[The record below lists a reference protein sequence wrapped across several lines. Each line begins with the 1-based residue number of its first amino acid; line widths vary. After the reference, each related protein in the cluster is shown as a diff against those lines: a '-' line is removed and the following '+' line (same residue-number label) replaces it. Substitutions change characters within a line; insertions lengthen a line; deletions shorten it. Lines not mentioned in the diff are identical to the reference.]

1 MQFIAQY
8 REIANVEHSDYAHQL
23 TRLWPVIESLAAK
36 DARLAEWF
44 LQGHSEE
51 EARLYSVYEAP
62 GTPSTAVLAVLREQ
76 YRGEDSLAKTI
87 GIWNGQSAKKDGASL
102 SVGFD
107 TGSMPCD
114 FDLSVGEES
123 TTSSRLGDFESIGR
137 IVASIATAYAP
148 AYVTVAPRKY
158 ASKQVFDD
166 KPGVGWMLYLP
177 KIITQQQVPEAR
189 AIIPVPASG
198 TQTGTIIVSVIDG
211 TFSVGNPEHV
221 EVANRIEIRLVD
233 QDLLPTY
240 ASI

>member
-8 REIANVEHSDYAHQL
+8 RETANAARSDYVRQL

-44 LQGHSEE
+44 LQGNSEE
-51 EARLYSVYEAP
+51 DARLYSVYEAP
-62 GTPSTAVLAVLREQ
+62 GTPSTAILAVLTEQ
-76 YRGEDSLAKTI
+76 YRGEDNLAKTI

-102 SVGFD
+102 SLGFD

-114 FDLSVGEES
+114 FDLSLGEES
-123 TTSSRLGDFESIGR
+123 TTSSRLGDFESVGQ
-137 IVASIATAYAP
+137 IVAAVAAAYAP

-177 KIITQQQVPEAR
+177 RVITQQQVPEAH
-189 AIIPVPASG
+189 ALIPVPADG
-198 TQTGTIIVSVIDG
+198 KQTGTIIVSVTDT
-211 TFSVGNPEHV
+211 TFSVDNPEHI
-221 EVANRIEIRLVD
+221 ETANRIEIRLVD
-233 QDLLPTY
+233 QDLLP
-240 ASI
+240 AFADL